1 MKVVSFG
8 LLAAGIVLAV
18 LGVQAMDSASS
29 RLSRILSGA
38 PTTTSMEMLAFGVAA
53 AILGM
58 GGLLSHR
65 R

>member
-1 MKVVSFG
+1 MKVVSFA
-8 LLAAGIVLAV
+8 LLASGIVLAV
-18 LGVQAMDSASS
+18 LGVQAMNSAGS
-29 RLSRILSGA
+29 RLSRIFSGT
-38 PTTTSMEMLAFGVAA
+38 PTTGSMEMLAFGVVA